1 MKVKEMLKTLIV
13 TFVFMVNFYS
23 GLNKSEYNF
32 SKSFKKQEHIKQHM
46 KHVYCNQGF
55 YENFG
60 LKIHEEWVHDE
71 GKRNFKCEKCTK
83 LGDKLVN

>member
-1 MKVKEMLKTLIV
+1 
-13 TFVFMVNFYS
+13 
-23 GLNKSEYNF
+23 
-32 SKSFKKQEHIKQHM
+32 M